1 VIAAG
6 EPFAKIL
13 SGGGHTEELIS
24 PMSGK
29 VLELN
34 KQANAAMSALVRDNL
49 SEGWLLWLARVE
61 PIKV

>member
-1 VIAAG
+1 
-6 EPFAKIL
+6 
-13 SGGGHTEELIS
+13 
-24 PMSGK
+24 MSGK

-61 PIKV
+61 PLKI